1 MIDIIYES
9 KMANIMALG
18 ICLIYQD
25 FIIRSQGIL
34 YNRTVFH
41 SKK

>member
-1 MIDIIYES
+1 MNQ

-18 ICLIYQD
+18 IYLIYQD
-25 FIIRSQGIL
+25 FIITSQAIL